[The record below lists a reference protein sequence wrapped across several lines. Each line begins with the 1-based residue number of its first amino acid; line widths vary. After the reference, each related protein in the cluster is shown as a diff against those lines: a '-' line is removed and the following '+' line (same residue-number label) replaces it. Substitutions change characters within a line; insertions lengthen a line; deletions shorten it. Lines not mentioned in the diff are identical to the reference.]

1 MLKIALLSAWHV
13 HTRWF
18 VKGLEDSGE
27 GHICVVWDEDV
38 ARGQK
43 MADDL
48 GVPFVADLDEVLAMQ
63 DIEAV
68 MVECATTK
76 HTEIIL
82 KAAAAKK
89 HIFCDKALA
98 LKSAD
103 TKAIREAVEKNGV
116 KFMLSLESKI
126 IGCYNYATD
135 MVKSGKLGRIT
146 AVYFRRAHMAAL
158 TNMLPDYWFDTEQ
171 TGGGVTL
178 DLGCHGFYMLPQ
190 LCGKPK
196 TVSCRMQELYG
207 TGADESS
214 TTIIE
219 FENGCIGTAH
229 TSFVSYKMDNLL
241 EIIGTEG
248 ILVVSG
254 EPNDANFVVLLQCK
268 NIPGYE
274 KKTAVPLNEIPKDD
288 PLPIVQFA
296 RMVKG
301 DASSVPGYD
310 MDVAETLTRII
321 ECAYESAATGKT
333 VEF

>member
-1 MLKIALLSAWHV
+1 V
-13 HTRWF
+13 
-18 VKGLEDSGE
+18 
-27 GHICVVWDEDV
+27 
-38 ARGQK
+38 
-43 MADDL
+43 
-48 GVPFVADLDEVLAMQ
+48 
-63 DIEAV
+63 
-68 MVECATTK
+68 
-76 HTEIIL
+76 IL
-82 KAAAAKK
+82 KAAEAKK

-98 LKSAD
+98 LKSED

-126 IGCYNYATD
+126 IGCYKYATD
-135 MVKSGKLGRIT
+135 MVRSGKLGRIT

-158 TNMLPDYWFDTEQ
+158 TNMLPAYWFDTEQ

-248 ILVVSG
+248 ILIISG
-254 EPNDANFVVLLQCK
+254 EPNNANFVVLLQCA
-268 NIPGYE
+268 NVPGYE
-274 KKTAVPLNEIPKDD
+274 EKTAVPKSEIPADD

-296 RMVKG
+296 RMVKS

-310 MDVAETLTRII
+310 LDVAATLTRMI
-321 ECAYESAATGKT
+321 ECAYESAQTGKV

>member
-1 MLKIALLSAWHV
+1 MVKIALLSAWHV
-13 HTRWF
+13 HTGWF
-18 VKGLEDSGE
+18 VKGLQDSGE
-27 GHICVVWDEDV
+27 GKICVVWDDDE
-38 ARGQK
+38 ARGRA
-43 MADDL
+43 MAEKL
-48 GVPFVADLDEVLAMQ
+48 GVPFEADLDAALKWDV
-63 DIEAV
+63 DAV

-76 HTEIIL
+76 HTEVIL

-98 LKSAD
+98 LSSAEVD
-103 TKAIREAVEKNGV
+103 QIRQAVEANGV

-126 IGCYNYATD
+126 IGCYNYATQ

-158 TNMLPDYWFDTEQ
+158 TDMLPDYWFDTAQ

-190 LCGKPK
+190 LCDRPK
-196 TVSCRMQELYG
+196 TVTCRMQQLYD

-214 TTIIE
+214 TTIVE

-248 ILVVSG
+248 ILVISG
-254 EPNDANFVVLLQCK
+254 EPDSGNFTVLLQCA
-268 NIPGYE
+268 NVPGYAQ
-274 KKTAVPLNEIPKDD
+274 KQPVPLSEIPDSD

-296 RMVKG
+296 RMVQS
-301 DASSVPGYD
+301 DARSVPGYD
-310 MDVAETLTRII
+310 LDVAATLTRLI
-321 ECAYESAATGKT
+321 ECAYESARTGKT
-333 VEF
+333 VQF

>member
-27 GHICVVWDEDV
+27 GHICVVWDDDAV
-38 ARGQK
+38 RGQK

-48 GVPFVADLDEVLAMQ
+48 GVPFVADLDQVLAME
-63 DIEAV
+63 DVEAV

-103 TKAIREAVEKNGV
+103 TKKIREAVEANGV

-126 IGCYNYATD
+126 IGCYNYATE
-135 MVKSGKLGRIT
+135 MVRSGKLGRIT

-214 TTIIE
+214 STIIE

-274 KKTAVPLNEIPKDD
+274 KKTPVPLSEIPADD

-296 RMVKG
+296 KMVKG
-301 DASSVPGYD
+301 DKNSVPGYD

>member
-27 GHICVVWDEDV
+27 GHICVVWDDDV
-38 ARGQK
+38 ERGQK

-48 GVPFVADLDEVLAMQ
+48 GVPFVADLDQVLAME

-103 TKAIREAVEKNGV
+103 TKKIREAVEANGV

-135 MVKSGKLGRIT
+135 MVAI
-146 AVYFRRAHMAAL
+146 
-158 TNMLPDYWFDTEQ
+158 
-171 TGGGVTL
+171 
-178 DLGCHGFYMLPQ
+178 
-190 LCGKPK
+190 
-196 TVSCRMQELYG
+196 RMRHKY
-207 TGADESS
+207 
-214 TTIIE
+214 
-219 FENGCIGTAH
+219 CIQP
-229 TSFVSYKMDNLL
+229 S
-241 EIIGTEG
+241 
-248 ILVVSG
+248 
-254 EPNDANFVVLLQCK
+254 DAFLLQVRNQ
-268 NIPGYE
+268 NIFRHAAF
-274 KKTAVPLNEIPKDD
+274 TA
-288 PLPIVQFA
+288 A
-296 RMVKG
+296 SAVK
-301 DASSVPGYD
+301 
-310 MDVAETLTRII
+310 
-321 ECAYESAATGKT
+321 
-333 VEF
+333 

>member
-1 MLKIALLSAWHV
+1 MVKIALLSAWHV

-27 GHICVVWDEDV
+27 GHICVVWDDDIE
-38 ARGQK
+38 RGQK
-43 MADDL
+43 MAAEL
-48 GVPFVADLDEVLAMQ
+48 GVPFVADLDEVLAMEE
-63 DIEAV
+63 IEAV

-76 HTEIIL
+76 HTEVIL

-98 LKSAD
+98 LKSSD
-103 TKAIREAVEKNGV
+103 VQQIREAVEANGV

-146 AVYFRRAHMAAL
+146 AVYFRRAHAAAL

-171 TGGGVTL
+171 TGGGATL

-214 TTIIE
+214 STIIE

-248 ILVVSG
+248 ILVISG
-254 EPNDANFVVLLQCK
+254 EPNNANFVVLLQCA
-268 NIPGYE
+268 NVPGYE
-274 KKTAVPLNEIPKDD
+274 EKTAVPKSDIPEDD

-296 RMVKG
+296 RMVKS
-301 DASSVPGYD
+301 DKCSVPGYD
-310 MDVAETLTRII
+310 MDVAATLTRII

>member
-48 GVPFVADLDEVLAMQ
+48 GVPFVADLDQVLAMENV
-63 DIEAV
+63 EAV

-103 TKAIREAVEKNGV
+103 TKAIREAVEANGV

-126 IGCYNYATD
+126 IGCYNYATN

-190 LCGKPK
+190 LCGRPK

-254 EPNDANFVVLLQCK
+254 EPNDANFVVLLQCA

-274 KKTAVPLNEIPKDD
+274 KKTAVPLSEIPQDD

-301 DASSVPGYD
+301 NESSVPGYD

-333 VEF
+333 VDF

>member
-1 MLKIALLSAWHV
+1 MVKLALLSAWHV

-18 VKGLEDSGE
+18 VRGLHDSGE
-27 GHICVVWDEDV
+27 GKICVVWDDDV
-38 ARGQK
+38 ARGEK
-43 MADDL
+43 MAQEL
-48 GVPFVADLDEVLAMQ
+48 GVPFVADLDQVLAME
-63 DIEAV
+63 DIDAV

-76 HTEIIL
+76 HTEVIL

-98 LKSAD
+98 LHSDEVAQ
-103 TKAIREAVEKNGV
+103 IREAVESNGV

-146 AVYFRRAHMAAL
+146 AVYFRRAHAAAL
-158 TNMLPDYWFDTEQ
+158 TNMLPDYWYDPAQ
-171 TGGGVTL
+171 TGGGATL

-207 TGADESS
+207 TGSDESS
-214 TTIIE
+214 TTIVE

-229 TSFVSYKMDNLL
+229 TSFVSYKMDNML

-248 ILVVSG
+248 ILVISG
-254 EPNDANFVVLLQCK
+254 EPNDANFVVLLQCA
-268 NIPGYE
+268 NVPGYE
-274 KKTAVPLNEIPKDD
+274 KKTAVPVSEIPESD
-288 PLPIVQFA
+288 PLPIVQFV
-296 RMVKG
+296 RMLG
-301 DASSVPGYD
+301 SDASSVPGYD
-310 MDVAETLTRII
+310 LDVAATLTRMI
-321 ECAYESAATGKT
+321 ECAYESAETGKV

>member
-27 GHICVVWDEDV
+27 GHICVVWDDDV
-38 ARGQK
+38 TRGEK
-43 MADDL
+43 MAADL
-48 GVPFVADLDEVLAMQ
+48 GVPFEADLDKVLAMD

-76 HTEIIL
+76 HTEVIL

-89 HIFCDKALA
+89 HVFCDKALA
-98 LKSAD
+98 LHSDEVAQ
-103 TKAIREAVEKNGV
+103 IREAVERNGV

-126 IGCYNYATD
+126 IGCYNYATQ

-158 TNMLPDYWFDTEQ
+158 TDMLPDYWFDTEQ

-207 TGADESS
+207 TGGDESS

-248 ILVVSG
+248 ILVISG
-254 EPNDANFVVLLQCK
+254 EPDGGNFTVLLQCK
-268 NIPGYE
+268 NVPGYE
-274 KKTAVPLNEIPKDD
+274 QKQNVPLSDIPASD

-296 RMVKG
+296 RMVRSE
-301 DASSVPGYD
+301 ASCVPGYD
-310 MDVAETLTRII
+310 IEVAATLTRLI
-321 ECAYESAATGKT
+321 ECAYESAKTGKV

>member
-1 MLKIALLSAWHV
+1 MVKIALLSAWHV
-13 HTRWF
+13 HTGWF
-18 VKGLEDSGE
+18 VKGLQDSGE
-27 GHICVVWDEDV
+27 GKICVVWDDDE
-38 ARGQK
+38 ARGRA
-43 MADDL
+43 MAEKL
-48 GVPFVADLDEVLAMQ
+48 VVPFEVDLDAALKWDV
-63 DIEAV
+63 DAV

-76 HTEIIL
+76 HTEVIL

-98 LKSAD
+98 LSSAEVD
-103 TKAIREAVEKNGV
+103 QIRQAVEANGV

-126 IGCYNYATD
+126 IGCYNYATQ

-158 TNMLPDYWFDTEQ
+158 TDMLPDYWFDTAQ

-190 LCGKPK
+190 LCGRPK
-196 TVSCRMQELYG
+196 TVTCRMQQLYD

-214 TTIIE
+214 TTIVE

-248 ILVVSG
+248 ILVISG
-254 EPNDANFVVLLQCK
+254 EPDSGNFTVLLQCA
-268 NIPGYE
+268 NVPGYAQ
-274 KKTAVPLNEIPKDD
+274 KQPVPLSEIPDSD

-296 RMVKG
+296 RMVQS
-301 DASSVPGYD
+301 DARSVPGYD
-310 MDVAETLTRII
+310 LDVAATLTRLI
-321 ECAYESAATGKT
+321 ECAYESARTGKT
-333 VEF
+333 VQF